1 LRYSYFIAKRFFT
14 GSVNNQRMSGTVLAI
29 AVTSIALSVM
39 VMLVAVAIV
48 TGFKKEITSKVV
60 GFGAHIR
67 IKHFD
72 NNQSYEEIPVN
83 IDQKFINKLKSDN
96 RISSVNAYATKAGII
111 RTSEDI
117 LGVAVKGLDSTFNSG
132 FFNPNMIE
140 GSFNLQI
147 HSGIYPAII
156 SKSVADKM
164 KLKLN
169 DSFVVYFI
177 DEPPRARK
185 FKVNGVYSTGLEEF
199 DNLYVFCPL
208 SVIQKLNN
216 WNPLQAGGYEVNLK
230 QLSDLESV
238 NESVY
243 KEAGFEL
250 NAQSIKTIYPEI
262 FHWLDLQDVNVI
274 IILVLMILVAGIN
287 MISTLLIIL
296 LDNTTT
302 IGLLKAIGAGNDGI
316 RKIFLMVSSGIVG
329 IGLIA
334 GNVAGLLLCWLQY
347 QFHLVSL
354 PQESYYVPY
363 VPINLSVT
371 NILLINAGTLVACIL
386 VMLIPSMIVSRISPV
401 KALRYE

>member
-1 LRYSYFIAKRFFT
+1 
-14 GSVNNQRMSGTVLAI
+14 MSGTVLAI

-83 IDQKFINKLKSDN
+83 IDQKFLAKLKSDT

-117 LGVAVKGLDSTFNSG
+117 LGVAVKGVDSTFNSA
-132 FFNPNMIE
+132 FFDPNIIE
-140 GSFNLQI
+140 GSFNLHI
-147 HSGIYPAII
+147 LSGDYPAII
-156 SKSVADKM
+156 SKSIADKM

-169 DSFVVYFI
+169 DYFVVYFI

-185 FKVNGVYSTGLEEF
+185 FKVNGIYSTGLEEF

-208 SVIQKLNN
+208 TVIQKLNN
-216 WNPLQAGGYEVNLK
+216 WNVLQAGGFEVNLK
-230 QLSDLESV
+230 NISDLESV
-238 NESVY
+238 NESIY

-250 NAQSIKTIYPEI
+250 NTQSIKTIYPEI
-262 FHWLDLQDVNVI
+262 FHWLELQDVNVI

-287 MISTLLIIL
+287 MVSTLLIIL

-302 IGLLKAIGAGNDGI
+302 IGLLKAIGAGNSGI

-334 GNVAGLLLCWLQY
+334 GNVAGLLLCWMQY
-347 QFHLVSL
+347 RFHLVSL

-363 VPINLSVT
+363 VPVNLSVT
-371 NILLINAGTLVACIL
+371 NILLINAGTLVVCIL